1 MALIIIFALSG
12 ICIVILVYTK
22 IRELKHERTFFPL
35 NFISKSDHRI
45 REVTHLA
52 TRHYSELKE
61 KGEFVLTKQLPL
73 HSKNIL
79 NKTKTLVRDKVEKHL
94 GDIRNTRLLGNK
106 KDGISEFFKN
116 LSDKENGNTK
126 SNIIEENVE
135 VESNSENL

>member
-12 ICIVILVYTK
+12 ICLVILLSTK
-22 IRELKHERTFFPL
+22 MSELKHRRTFFPL

-45 REVTHLA
+45 REITHLA
-52 TRHYSELKE
+52 THHYSEFKE
-61 KGEFVLTKQLPL
+61 RGEFVLTKQLPL

-79 NKTKTLVRDKVEKHL
+79 NKTKTLIKEKVEKHL

-116 LSDKENGNTK
+116 LSDKERTG
-126 SNIIEENVE
+126 IEAGEKLENE
-135 VESNSENL
+135 DRNL

>member
-12 ICIVILVYTK
+12 AAIVVILSTK
-22 IRELKHERTFFPL
+22 MYEQKTKQTVFPL

-45 REVTHLA
+45 REIVHLA
-52 TRHYSELKE
+52 TSHYSEMRE
-61 KGEFVLTKQLPL
+61 KGEFMLKKQIPL

-79 NKTKTLVRDKVEKHL
+79 NKTKTIISAKVEKHL

-116 LSDKENGNTK
+116 LSDKENGYTNP
-126 SNIIEENVE
+126 EETLE
-135 VESNSENL
+135 VESREENL